1 MPILTQ
7 AQDVAALCHRLR
19 TVPFITIDTEFMRER
34 TFWPK
39 LCLVQVASADE
50 AWAIDPLAD
59 GMDLAP
65 LFELLDE
72 TKVLKVFHAA
82 RQDMEI
88 FFHLT
93 GRLPHP
99 IFDTQVAAMV
109 CGFGESV
116 SYETLAARL
125 AKATVDKSSRF
136 TDWSHRPLSEK
147 QIAYAISDVTHLRR
161 IYEKLAAKLAASNRT
176 AWVSSEMDVLTS
188 PTTYVTDPVEAWRRL
203 KPRSSHPRFLNVLRA
218 VSAWR
223 EIEAQTRDVPRGRIL
238 KDEALLEIAAHPPTD
253 GQALARIRMV
263 GTGFAEGKLGQ
274 PLIEAIRAALALAP
288 SAAPVFD
295 RPDALPNGL
304 GPLVELLRVL
314 LKMKCDEHD
323 VAQKLVATSGDLERI
338 AADDA
343 ADVQALQGWRRE
355 VFGEAALALKHGRLA
370 LAAEGRKV
378 KLVELN

>member
-7 AQDVAALCHRLR
+7 SQDVAALCHRLR

-34 TFWPK
+34 TFWPR

-50 AWAIDPLAD
+50 AWAIDPLSE

-65 LFELLDE
+65 LFELLDDP
-72 TKVLKVFHAA
+72 KVLKVFHAA

-147 QIAYAISDVTHLRR
+147 QIAYAVSDVTHLRR
-161 IYEKLAAKLAASNRT
+161 IYEKLAAKLAATNRT

-218 VSAWR
+218 VAAWR

-253 GQALARIRMV
+253 PQALARIRMV

-274 PLIEAIRAALALAP
+274 PLIEAVLAALELPAN
-288 SAAPVFD
+288 AAPVFD

-323 VAQKLVATSGDLERI
+323 VAQKLVATSSDLERI

-343 ADVQALQGWRRE
+343 ADVQALHGWRRE
-355 VFGEAALALKHGRLA
+355 VFGEAALALKHGRLG

>member
-1 MPILTQ
+1 MTILT
-7 AQDVAALCHRLR
+7 ASSDVALLCARLR
-19 TVPFITIDTEFMRER
+19 AEPYITIDTEFLRER

-39 LCLVQVASADE
+39 LCLLQLASPKE
-50 AWAIDPLAD
+50 AAAIDPLAD

-65 LFELLDE
+65 VFDLLDDP
-72 TKVLKVFHAA
+72 KVLKVFHAA

-125 AKATVDKSSRF
+125 AKASVDKSSRF
-136 TDWSHRPLSEK
+136 TDWSHRPLSDK
-147 QIAYAISDVTHLRR
+147 QLAYALSDVTHLRK
-161 IYEKLAAKLAASNRT
+161 IYEKLAAKLAATERA
-176 AWVSSEMDVLTS
+176 AWVASEMDVLTD
-188 PTTYVTDPVEAWRRL
+188 PKTYRIDPENAWRRL
-203 KPRSSHPRFLNVLRA
+203 KPRTSQPRFLNVLCA
-218 VSAWR
+218 VAAWR
-223 EIEAQTRDVPRGRIL
+223 ENEAQTRDVPRGRIL
-238 KDEALLEIAAHPPTD
+238 KDEALMEIAAHPPAD
-253 GQALARIRMV
+253 AAQLARIRVV
-263 GTGFAEGKLGQ
+263 GSGFAEGKLG
-274 PLIEAIRAALALAP
+274 PSLLAAVKSGVERLPGEAPA
-288 SAAPVFD
+288 FE
-295 RPDALPNGL
+295 RPDVLPNGL
-304 GPLVELLRVL
+304 GPLIELLRVL

-323 VAQKLVATSGDLERI
+323 VAQKLVATSGDLERV

-343 ADVQALQGWRRE
+343 ADVPALQGWRRE

-378 KLVELN
+378 RLIALE

>member
-1 MPILTQ
+1 MPILT
-7 AQDVAALCHRLR
+7 AAADVAALCRRLHAAPY
-19 TVPFITIDTEFMRER
+19 VAIDTEFMRER

-39 LCLVQVASADE
+39 LCLVQVASAEE

-65 LFELLDE
+65 LYALLDDPQ
-72 TKVLKVFHAA
+72 VLKVFHAA
-82 RQDMEI
+82 RQDIEI
-88 FFHLT
+88 FFHQT

-136 TDWSHRPLSEK
+136 TDWSHRPLTEK
-147 QIAYAISDVTHLRR
+147 QIAYALSDVTHLRK
-161 IYEKLAAKLAASNRT
+161 IYEKLAAKLQATGRSS
-176 AWVSSEMDVLTS
+176 WVESEMDVLTS
-188 PTTYVTDPVEAWRRL
+188 PATYRIEPANAWRRL
-203 KPRSSHPRFLNVLRA
+203 KPRSSHPRFLNVLQA
-218 VSAWR
+218 VAAWR
-223 EIEAQTRDVPRGRIL
+223 ESEAQGRDLPRGRVL
-238 KDEALLEIAAHPPTD
+238 KDEALLEIAAHPPAD
-253 GQALARIRMV
+253 ALQLSRIRMV
-263 GTGFAEGKLGQ
+263 GTGFAEGKLGPSLLAAVQTGLAQ
-274 PLIEAIRAALALAP
+274 PA
-288 SAAPVFD
+288 SAAPTLE

-304 GPLVELLRVL
+304 GPLIELLRVL

-323 VAQKLVATSGDLERI
+323 VAQKLVATSSDLERV

-343 ADVQALQGWRRE
+343 ADVPALQGWRRE
-355 VFGEAALALKHGRLA
+355 IFGEAALALKHGRLG

-378 KLVELN
+378 KLVALG

>member
-1 MPILTQ
+1 MTILT
-7 AQDVAALCHRLR
+7 ASSDVALLCARLR
-19 TVPFITIDTEFMRER
+19 AEPYITIDTEFLRER

-39 LCLVQVASADE
+39 LCLLQLASPKE
-50 AWAIDPLAD
+50 AAAIDPLAD

-65 LFELLDE
+65 VFALLDDPA
-72 TKVLKVFHAA
+72 VLKVFHAA

-125 AKATVDKSSRF
+125 AKASVDKSSRF
-136 TDWSHRPLSEK
+136 TDWSHRPLSDK
-147 QIAYAISDVTHLRR
+147 QLAYALSDVTHLRK
-161 IYEKLAAKLAASNRT
+161 IYEKLAAKLAATERA
-176 AWVSSEMDVLTS
+176 AWVESEMDVLTD
-188 PTTYVTDPVEAWRRL
+188 PKTYRIDPENAWRRL
-203 KPRSSHPRFLNVLRA
+203 KPRTSQPRFLNVLRA
-218 VSAWR
+218 VAAWR
-223 EIEAQTRDVPRGRIL
+223 ENEAQARDVPRGRIL
-238 KDEALLEIAAHPPTD
+238 KDEALMEIAAHPPAD
-253 GQALARIRMV
+253 AAQLARIRMV
-263 GTGFAEGKLGQ
+263 GSGFAEGKLG
-274 PLIEAIRAALALAP
+274 PSLLAAVKSGVERAPAEAPA
-288 SAAPVFD
+288 FE

-304 GPLVELLRVL
+304 GPLIELLRVL

-323 VAQKLVATSGDLERI
+323 VAQKLVATSGDLERV

-343 ADVQALQGWRRE
+343 ADVPALQGWRRE

-378 KLVELN
+378 RLVALE